1 MSVTLVPMLKASS
14 YNKTCTSGKRI
25 RLSLNQQEK
34 CDYQAWK
41 YWERIFL
48 SKNDQVMLQ
57 THSLLTLRTC
67 CCLYR
72 GRACIKQVLSLSKVL
87 LDKGTWN
94 TGMMSE
100 NTKLQVILMMQWKP
114 LILWLLVE
122 NSSKVSRWV
131 LVTPMK
137 SMKLRRCSGFLG
149 RAGLTHTHTHTQ
161 SSGGLV
167 APLALA
173 VPSALAV
180 AIVAPQLPAV
190 CPSLSLAHSCLSLS
204 PQQCC
209 QLTQAL
215 NWATRSAGIV
225 PFCHPFQRTDA
236 GRQRGIS
243 WTAGG
248 AHGLGHCR

>member
-149 RAGLTHTHTHTQ
+149 RAGLTHTHTYTEFWR
-161 SSGGLV
+161 SGGTFSSRC
-167 APLALA
+167 PLSFGRGHCCTPAASCVSIPQPGSLLSFTL
-173 VPSALAV
+173 PSAV
-180 AIVAPQLPAV
+180 LPAHTGSELGHSKCWH
-190 CPSLSLAHSCLSLS
+190 CPILS
-204 PQQCC
+204 PLPEDWCW
-209 QLTQAL
+209 QAE
-215 NWATRSAGIV
+215 R
-225 PFCHPFQRTDA
+225 H
-236 GRQRGIS
+236 
-243 WTAGG
+243 
-248 AHGLGHCR
+248 